1 MFLLIDQLSESQ
13 LFPSRKSLGIAYL
26 HIVALNILVSE
37 EYTRWWAQNYAK
49 KTTRA
54 NNFKKW
60 RNDATD
66 LYVAIH
72 ALTDHEETLSDETR
86 ADYYRDGVGIYP
98 FLIFNWIL
106 KAGILNNLKETD
118 TKRLFCKLDQIFRI
132 NNSLLRSVRRFSEN
146 WDDIPITDKKLAM
159 TRLIQFMRNKCPK
172 SDLLPQLIK
181 LAGVN
186 QWTDPEGARKPK
198 HSFLTSLVAAGAGG
212 LIGAALTRKLRHES
226 AGDYIKKQAKK
237 LALKRS
243 YNNCR
248 KGEPDMRIHEILE
261 ASSGGGTG
269 ASSVAAVAG
278 NGKSAAG
285 TIGAG
290 FDLDY
295 TKSVYPSPAPKKEK
309 KKAVLSRLTE
319 TKAHYVGNCVDSFDE
334 DGDCITPFLPWGTVS
349 DFAVAEENAKQIDE
363 KEFLEHVD
371 KVHNIRAA
379 KYYVTSDGVYM
390 QYDPRKDVHYFYIE
404 T

>member
-1 MFLLIDQLSESQ
+1 
-13 LFPSRKSLGIAYL
+13 
-26 HIVALNILVSE
+26 
-37 EYTRWWAQNYAK
+37 
-49 KTTRA
+49 
-54 NNFKKW
+54 
-60 RNDATD
+60 
-66 LYVAIH
+66 
-72 ALTDHEETLSDETR
+72 
-86 ADYYRDGVGIYP
+86 
-98 FLIFNWIL
+98 
-106 KAGILNNLKETD
+106 
-118 TKRLFCKLDQIFRI
+118 
-132 NNSLLRSVRRFSEN
+132 
-146 WDDIPITDKKLAM
+146 
-159 TRLIQFMRNKCPK
+159 MR
-172 SDLLPQLIK
+172 
-181 LAGVN
+181 
-186 QWTDPEGARKPK
+186 
-198 HSFLTSLVAAGAGG
+198 
-212 LIGAALTRKLRHES
+212 
-226 AGDYIKKQAKK
+226 
-237 LALKRS
+237 
-243 YNNCR
+243 
-248 KGEPDMRIHEILE
+248 MHEILE